1 MTEPI
6 SLSSQRDAI
15 AARRLCDELGF
26 CLHDK
31 DMNIVVAAISGLLT
45 MLPEEAQM
53 YIAASLNARLTASV
67 QLPAATNRAIDNIV
81 KGHPHGQE
89 DKSA

>member
-1 MTEPI
+1 MNEPI
-6 SLSSQRDAI
+6 ALSSQRDAV

-45 MLPEEAQM
+45 MLPDEAQM
-53 YIAASLNARLTASV
+53 HIAMSINARLTASV
-67 QLPAATNRAIDNIV
+67 QLPAATTRQIDSIV
-81 KGHPHGQE
+81 KGPDHDQE
-89 DKSA
+89 KQPA